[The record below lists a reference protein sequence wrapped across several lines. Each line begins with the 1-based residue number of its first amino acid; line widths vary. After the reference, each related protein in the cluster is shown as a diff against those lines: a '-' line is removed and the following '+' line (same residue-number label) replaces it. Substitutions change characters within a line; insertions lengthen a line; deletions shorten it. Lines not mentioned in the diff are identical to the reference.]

1 MRPGIIKLTH
11 QVSDTDGVFLDVTVF
26 KGEDFA
32 SSSILETK
40 LYQKPMNKYV
50 YLHYQSCHC
59 KNLLKNF
66 VQSEIKRYRL
76 TCSRDVDFEEAKLAF
91 RDRLVARSYPIN
103 ILDEWMNLH
112 YDRNSLFA
120 NRLANQKVKRLNKRS
135 TKTCPLIFKIEH
147 TKRTNKLNLKDC
159 LALTEDAL
167 ADIDFLPIFQNR
179 PPVICLTRPKNLGEI
194 LVRAEFDTAQN
205 EN

>member
-1 MRPGIIKLTH
+1 MKKCFSSNPFFQPPRLYKRFIDDILAIFEFKEDGIQFITEFNNIRPGIIKLTH

-147 TKRTNKLNLKDC
+147 TKRTKS
-159 LALTEDAL
+159 
-167 ADIDFLPIFQNR
+167 
-179 PPVICLTRPKNLGEI
+179 
-194 LVRAEFDTAQN
+194 
-205 EN
+205 